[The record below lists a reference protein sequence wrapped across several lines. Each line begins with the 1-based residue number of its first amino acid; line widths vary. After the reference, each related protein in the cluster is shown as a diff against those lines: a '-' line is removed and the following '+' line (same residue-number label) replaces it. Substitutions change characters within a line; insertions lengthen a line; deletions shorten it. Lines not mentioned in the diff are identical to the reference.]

1 MEAHM
6 KQSPFI
12 LVLINKEFKK
22 KKNPKLT
29 YKALSS
35 QAIPSMRHARGWGV
49 VGTHSSRL
57 QIKQSTAIRTLV

>member
-12 LVLINKEFKK
+12 LVLINKELK